1 MAMLNN
7 KMVYIVMFHGLS
19 WDFIVDIVHKQCL
32 FLMRFSLDFIVK
44 VHKPTGNSYN
54 SWHSLRNENWPTS
67 DELSFDK
74 RNPWQTMNKYPIF
87 AVQVQLFIGSSLL
100 FGNGSLLQGAQ
111 LSLNV
116 GYSFINDT
124 IMEIESFPHSLLL
137 SESIGKMLVH
147 VDSFSCWYP

>member
-1 MAMLNN
+1 
-7 KMVYIVMFHGLS
+7 
-19 WDFIVDIVHKQCL
+19 
-32 FLMRFSLDFIVK
+32 
-44 VHKPTGNSYN
+44 
-54 SWHSLRNENWPTS
+54 
-67 DELSFDK
+67 
-74 RNPWQTMNKYPIF
+74 MNKYPIF

-111 LSLNV
+111 VSLNV

-124 IMEIESFPHSLLL
+124 IMEIEFFPHILLL